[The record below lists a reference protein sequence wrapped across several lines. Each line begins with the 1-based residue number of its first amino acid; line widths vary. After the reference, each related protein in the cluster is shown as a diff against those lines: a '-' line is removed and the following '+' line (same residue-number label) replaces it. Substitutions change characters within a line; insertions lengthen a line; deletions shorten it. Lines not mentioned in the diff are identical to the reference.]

1 MMKKDTVYSMR
12 MSSRVREALKKA
24 AQKEHRTVA
33 SLLDKIIIDY
43 LASEGHVNM
52 DAERRTSN
60 RTRITLPARSIV
72 GEGAQKKTFPG
83 VVLDLSPGGVLMTY
97 PKGSDIPFSS
107 IGKLPRFELCIEDP
121 HSHEQLNISC
131 DTRHMRDTGN
141 EIQVGARFIDPSENE
156 LEKLA
161 AYFV

>member
-1 MMKKDTVYSMR
+1 MKKDAVYSMR

-33 SLLDKIIIDY
+33 SLLDKIIIEY
-43 LASEGHVNM
+43 LAQEGHINL
-52 DAERRTSN
+52 DAERRNFS
-60 RTRITLPARSIV
+60 RTRITLPAKSIV
-72 GEGAQKKTFPG
+72 REGTQEKAFPG
-83 VVLDLSPGGVLMTY
+83 VVLDLSRGGVLLTY

-121 HSHEQLNISC
+121 HSHEQLNINC

-141 EIQVGARFIDPSENE
+141 EIQVGASFIDPGE
-156 LEKLA
+156 LDLQKLA

>member
-1 MMKKDTVYSMR
+1 MKKDAVYSMR

-24 AQKEHRTVA
+24 AQKERRTVA

-43 LASEGHVNM
+43 LSQEGHINL
-52 DAERRTSN
+52 DAERRNFS
-60 RTRITLPARSIV
+60 RTRITLPAKSIV
-72 GEGAQKKTFPG
+72 HEGSLKKSFPG
-83 VVLDLSPGGVLMTY
+83 VVLDLSMGGVLLTY

-121 HSHEQLNISC
+121 HSHEQLSLNC

-141 EIQVGARFIDPSENE
+141 EIQVGASFIEPGKQE
-156 LEKLA
+156 LQKLA
-161 AYFV
+161 AYLG

>member
-1 MMKKDTVYSMR
+1 MKKDAVYSMR

-24 AQKEHRTVA
+24 AWKERRTVA

-43 LASEGHVNM
+43 LSREGHVNM
-52 DAERRTSN
+52 DAERRDSR

-83 VVLDLSPGGVLMTY
+83 VVLDLSQGGVLMTY
-97 PKGSDIPFSS
+97 PKGSEIPFSS
-107 IGKLPRFELCIEDP
+107 VGKLPRFELCIEDP

-141 EIQVGARFIDPSENE
+141 EIQVGASFIDPGEHE
-156 LEKLA
+156 LEKLS